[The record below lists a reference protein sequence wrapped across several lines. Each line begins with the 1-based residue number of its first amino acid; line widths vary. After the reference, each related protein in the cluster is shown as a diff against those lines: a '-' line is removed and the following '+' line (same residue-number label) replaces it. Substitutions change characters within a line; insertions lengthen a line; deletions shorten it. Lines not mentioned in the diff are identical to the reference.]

1 MATAKH
7 PCCTKLKN
15 RIEELGL
22 TVDDPPLNAA
32 ELQST
37 SLGNS
42 ELRESDENEAMQGL
56 DPRVN
61 STNGRQ
67 QIELVNELNVPGLI
81 IYKCLTFETH
91 VADIRRRAADIY
103 KQLACTA
110 KVTWGLNPEIIRT
123 IYFAV
128 IKLIVLYAASS
139 WSPAVDLLINRNQLN
154 MLKRRFEQKIC
165 KSYHQISLNAV
176 LALSGLP
183 CWTWKRESA
192 ALYKH
197 KGSS

>member
-1 MATAKH
+1 MAGK
-7 PCCTKLKN
+7 
-15 RIEELGL
+15 
-22 TVDDPPLNAA
+22 
-32 ELQST
+32 
-37 SLGNS
+37 
-42 ELRESDENEAMQGL
+42 
-56 DPRVN
+56 
-61 STNGRQ
+61 
-67 QIELVNELNVPGLI
+67 QIELVNELNVLGLI

-183 CWTWKRESA
+183 LLDLRMRESA

-197 KGSS
+197 KRKLLNDCLLPG